1 MTIPKTEILVNM
13 EWADVTIVNLDL
25 ALLSFLLENISF
37 HVS

>member
-13 EWADVTIVNLDL
+13 EWADVTIVNVDL
-25 ALLSFLLENISF
+25 TLLLLLLENISF